1 MKQIIFAGAIVLAG
15 CSAMIPPDSYPITTE
30 PREFTYDFQ
39 VPGKSK
45 AEIFKAALQHF
56 SMAYGDGRAVERSA
70 NEADGIY
77 TGKALIRWTLLASHA
92 GFIKNHCLSNYDII
106 FIAKDGKARLQLAL
120 LEGAPPLSSCQGWPL
135 PPKADYPQITTQFN
149 ASAKEIEA
157 ALQGNSKIDSLRNF

>member
-1 MKQIIFAGAIVLAG
+1 MKQILIAGAFALAG
-15 CSAMIPPDSYPITTE
+15 CSAIPADSYPITNE

-45 AEIFKAALQHF
+45 AEIFKAAQQHF

-77 TGKALIRWTLLASHA
+77 TGKALIRWTLLANQG
-92 GFIKNHCLSNYDII
+92 GFIKTQCLSNYEII

-120 LEGAPPLSSCQGWPL
+120 LEGAPPLSNCQGWPL
-135 PPKADYPQITTQFN
+135 PPKSDYPQIATQFN
-149 ASAKEIEA
+149 DSAKKLES
-157 ALQGNSKIDSLRNF
+157 ALQGNSKLDSLRNF